1 MAQLTRAFLVMAT
14 SVHLGSCRRFTSFYV
29 ARLLANGA
37 GRANN
42 KGKPDQLRFRH
53 YRLNKLGN
61 VTLEI
66 LTTATMT
73 IIILQRD
80 AQ

>member
-1 MAQLTRAFLVMAT
+1 MAK
-14 SVHLGSCRRFTSFYV
+14 SGHLGSCRRFTSLYI
-29 ARLLANGA
+29 AKDLANGA

-61 VTLEI
+61 MTLEI
-66 LTTATMT
+66 LTAATMT

-80 AQ
+80 AL